1 MIFISASKYS
11 SASKWQEFVYTERW
25 LNLAQVP
32 SEFFVTTRGCIQQW
46 RCTKMFLKMCKSALV
61 DALLLK
67 CIRRCTKMHQFMHK
81 NCFNGCTKNAS
92 VYAQKLHPFMHKNCF
107 YGCTKMHPW
116 MYKNCIPRCFPV
128 GNNYRRTHT
137 CAHSSFFF
145 LSFSHGS
152 KLWPPKW
159 AACFFSEPNSLP
171 QFQKPPAFA
180 YTQIHKYTHTNTE
193 WAACS
198 FSDISIPFCNSKDLV
213 QSQRQQGPCI
223 SLCKAEKELAMKEFH
238 GFTFWM
244 KASWL
249 SGLVMDF
256 SCTFHWMS
264 NNIN

>member
-1 MIFISASKYS
+1 
-11 SASKWQEFVYTERW
+11 
-25 LNLAQVP
+25 
-32 SEFFVTTRGCIQQW
+32 
-46 RCTKMFLKMCKSALV
+46 
-61 DALLLK
+61 
-67 CIRRCTKMHQFMHK
+67 MH
-81 NCFNGCTKNAS
+81 
-92 VYAQKLHPFMHKNCF
+92 L
-107 YGCTKMHPW
+107 W

-159 AACFFSEPNSLP
+159 AACFFSELLIPFRNSKNLAHSHT
-171 QFQKPPAFA
+171 QIHI
-180 YTQIHKYTHTNTE
+180 YTQIHKHKYTE

-198 FSDISIPFCNSKDLV
+198 FSDILIPFCNSKDLV

-244 KASWL
+244 KAAWL

-256 SCTFHWMS
+256 ICTFHWMS
-264 NNIN
+264 NNINWFLSFINIYIYIYKYL